1 MQGEVKLVGAD
12 DVDARAVRPVRR
24 FGAADE
30 GVQRAGSTDQRPIA
44 IGALPLAAA
53 ETVTPD
59 GDLRLVSLSEAARF
73 LCVSRGTLYDLLRSG
88 RLASVHIG
96 RLRRIPVGELRRF
109 VEARLESER
118 RRDLSGMT

>member
-12 DVDARAVRPVRR
+12 DVGAGVVRTVRR
-24 FGAADE
+24 LRAADE
-30 GVQRAGSTDQRPIA
+30 GARRAGSTDQRPIA
-44 IGALPLAAA
+44 IGALPPAAA

-96 RLRRIPVGELRRF
+96 RLRRVPVGELRRF

-118 RRDLSGMT
+118 RA